1 MLRRTAGADE
11 GFDLSDDELKRRKA
25 MMIVITLF
33 LILGMT
39 SSNYNPPD
47 PTSDVPS
54 CEQVVG
60 TDYEGPCK
68 LSAGVITGD

>member
-1 MLRRTAGADE
+1 
-11 GFDLSDDELKRRKA
+11 